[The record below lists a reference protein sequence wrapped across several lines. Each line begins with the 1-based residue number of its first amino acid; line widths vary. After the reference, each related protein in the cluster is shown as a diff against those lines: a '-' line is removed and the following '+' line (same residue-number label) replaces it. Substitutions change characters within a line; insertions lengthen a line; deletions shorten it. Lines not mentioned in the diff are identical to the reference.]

1 MHMVMLKFW
10 VIISIISVALAFSTI
25 VLGYSALDFMATAI
39 LLLISTYVVLR
50 FVLSIYF
57 GVELKPLLSIEFR
70 HLYSSVLNG
79 VNISIL
85 SIAIDSILSLIRL
98 GFIQSTILSIIVT
111 TIILYI
117 VYRYSRLK
125 GRLIV
130 LTSSVILTSILYLL
144 GYIRELAIT

>member
-1 MHMVMLKFW
+1 MVMLKFW
-10 VIISIISVALAFSTI
+10 VIISIISVVLAFSTI

-70 HLYSSVLNG
+70 HLYSYVLNG